1 MINTKLFYAQNRII
15 GMTGVGSKTL
25 IIKDPELINKVTI
38 KYFDNFVNHLDQSN
52 GDKFINKT
60 LFFLRDQK
68 WREMRSTLSPIYT
81 SSKMKFMFGLLVECI
96 DEFTKIYEAKT
107 KANEGE
113 IEIETLD
120 VFSRITADG
129 ISSTTLGFKGDCV
142 ANKDS
147 KIFEIVE
154 AMQADFTSFNFILSF
169 ITPKMFEIFN
179 FKVFRQS
186 VRDFFNKNFSSEIQR
201 RREEKFFRPD
211 IIQLLLQAKEGHLK
225 MDTNDSDE
233 FSYTETKV
241 KKIHTFTD
249 EDLIAQALLFLL
261 AGFDTTTTL
270 MQATCFE
277 LAMNPEMQQ
286 TLIEEVDEMLIKL
299 NGETISYDHLNS
311 MKFLEMIINESL
323 RKWPSFRVIIRQCNA
338 DCLLEDD
345 ETGKTFKI
353 KEGTRVWIPIN
364 AIQMD
369 PKYFSNPE
377 KFDPYRFSDENKS
390 NIQTGTFIPF
400 GMGPRTCIGSRYAL
414 IEAKLL
420 VFTIMSNFKIEK
432 SSRTPEKLSFS
443 KGITGFNET
452 IYVKLMLRQ

>member
-1 MINTKLFYAQNRII
+1 
-15 GMTGVGSKTL
+15 MTGAGNISL

-38 KYFDNFVNHLDQSN
+38 KYFDYFVNRTTHTSYDTFFN
-52 GDKFINKT
+52 RT
-60 LFFLRDQK
+60 LPFLQDQK

-81 SSKMKFMFGLLVECI
+81 SSRMKFMFGWLVECI
-96 DEFTKIYEAKT
+96 DEFTKIYEAKA

-120 VFSRITADG
+120 VFSRISADG
-129 ISSTTLGFKGDCV
+129 ILSTTLGFKGDCV

-154 AMQADFTSFNFILSF
+154 AMETDGTSLKFILSF
-169 ITPKMFEIFN
+169 FSPNFFKIFN

-186 VRDFFNKNFSSEIQR
+186 VRDFFNKNVSSEIQR
-201 RREEKFFRPD
+201 RREGKFFRPD
-211 IIQLLLQAKEGHLK
+211 IIQLLLQAKEGQLK
-225 MDTNDSDE
+225 MDTNDADE

-249 EDLIAQALLFLL
+249 EDLTAQAFFFLL
-261 AGFDTTTTL
+261 GGNDTTTLL

-299 NGETISYDHLNS
+299 NGETISYDQLNS

-323 RKWPSFRVIIRQCNA
+323 RKWPSARLTIRQCNA

-345 ETGKTFKI
+345 ETGKSFII
-353 KEGTRVWIPIN
+353 KEGTRVWIPIG

-369 PKYFSNPE
+369 QKYFPNPE

-400 GMGPRTCIGSRYAL
+400 GMGPRICIGSRYAL
-414 IEAKLL
+414 TEAKLL
-420 VFTIMSNFKIEK
+420 VFTIMSNFKIEQ
-432 SSRTPEKLSFS
+432 SSRTPEKLTST
-443 KGITGFNET
+443 KGFTGYNEK
-452 IYVKLMLRQ
+452 IYVKLMLRQKL